1 MKEKEVRELSARELL
16 EGVYNTFKK
25 NGREIELPSEAMAEI
40 ANDSDWHRIRIGYTA
55 YKSAIVLKIGDQEW
69 AVAFGTK
76 CGNYPADPYNC
87 DIAAVKIPENISS
100 EEELAE
106 EIRDALEE
114 NKYFRYSL
122 IFAMADGQLYLNR
135 SGVFSKEVF
144 KLLDSRIQKYI
155 AQDLEVDSQYF
166 TTDLRPVVKQAV
178 RYKREFVNVLYTIFR
193 AIIAL

>member
-1 MKEKEVRELSARELL
+1 LSARELL

-166 TTDLRPVVKQAV
+166 TTDFRPVVKQAV